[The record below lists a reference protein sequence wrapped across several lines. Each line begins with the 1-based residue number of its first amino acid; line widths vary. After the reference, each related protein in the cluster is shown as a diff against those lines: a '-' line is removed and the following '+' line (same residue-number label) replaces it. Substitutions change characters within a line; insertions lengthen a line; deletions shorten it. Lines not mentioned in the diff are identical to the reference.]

1 MIIKDVF
8 GVDVFASV
16 DNTFCY
22 TKALN
27 YRRSEA
33 NFGDTGQN

>member
-1 MIIKDVF
+1 MDVF
-8 GVDVFASV
+8 TFV
-16 DNTFCY
+16 DNMFCH

-27 YRRSEA
+27 SGRYDA